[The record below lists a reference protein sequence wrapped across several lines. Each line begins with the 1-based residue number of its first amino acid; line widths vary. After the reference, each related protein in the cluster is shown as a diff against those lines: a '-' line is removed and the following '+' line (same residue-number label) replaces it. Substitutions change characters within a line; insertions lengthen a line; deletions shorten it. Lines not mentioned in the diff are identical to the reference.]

1 MNSNAAGKPVSLL
14 AEFNATEVLNLLADG
29 AYITDTERHI
39 VFWNDAAR
47 RITGWEAKDVV
58 GHRCGDNILVHV
70 DKDGHELC
78 GREHCPLHRSIVTG
92 QASAEPILV
101 FAQQRSGDRIPLEVT
116 VSPIRNH
123 GGEVIGG
130 IEMFRDLTE
139 SYQDQLRAKE
149 IQDLAVHSELPRDDR
164 VSFEFCYEPRD
175 IVGGDFYRIE
185 NLDADR
191 YAILVAD
198 ARGHGVS
205 AALYTMLLRSLW
217 LEHHRVLDSP
227 ARFMG
232 LVNEPLHAL
241 VQESGFFGSAV
252 LAIYDAATGQV
263 RLVRAGHPAPLRFQR
278 GGATEPIGKP
288 GPALGLFQHT
298 HYHQTNEQ
306 LAPGDAL
313 LFYTDGATELFDRED
328 HELGTEGL
336 LGLAGAQAWGS
347 DLAGFHLDAL
357 KEQLL
362 RFSNEI
368 HLPDDLTLVKLN
380 RLR

>member
-1 MNSNAAGKPVSLL
+1 MINNAAGKSVSLL

-29 AYITDTERHI
+29 AYITDTERRI

-92 QASAEPILV
+92 QASPEPILV
-101 FAQQRSGDRIPLEVT
+101 FAQQRSGDRIPVEVT

-149 IQDLAVHSELPRDDR
+149 IQDLAVRSELPQDDR
-164 VSFEFCYEPRD
+164 VRFELCYEPRD
-175 IVGGDFYRIE
+175 LVGGDFFRIE

-232 LVNEPLHAL
+232 LINEPLHAL
-241 VQESGFFGSAV
+241 VQDSGFFGSAV
-252 LAIYDAATGQV
+252 MVLYNAATGHV
-263 RLVRAGHPAPLRFQR
+263 RLVRAGHPAPLHFQR
-278 GGATEPIGKP
+278 GGAPEAIGKP
-288 GPALGLFQHT
+288 GPALGLFQQSQYRETEEH
-298 HYHQTNEQ
+298 

-313 LFYTDGATELFDRED
+313 LLYTDGATELFDRED

-336 LGLAGAQAWGS
+336 QELVRAQAPGS

-362 RFSNEI
+362 RFSNAI